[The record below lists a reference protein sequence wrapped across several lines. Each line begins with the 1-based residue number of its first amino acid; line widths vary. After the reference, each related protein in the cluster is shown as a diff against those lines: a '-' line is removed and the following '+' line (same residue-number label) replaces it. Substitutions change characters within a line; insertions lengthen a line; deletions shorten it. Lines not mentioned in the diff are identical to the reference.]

1 MARATTT
8 TWLALDDWARIMG
21 YNLYHFNGIEVD
33 SCQVGESCTNI
44 WYQSP
49 EQHDTVSRE
58 ELALAIQNAELIIS
72 SWVGYNLMP
81 DWNKDKLPTRNHY
94 DSLTRTPFT
103 GSGRPK
109 SIQVKRRHVLA
120 AGVKRKE
127 PVYLDV
133 ETVFVDKD
141 GDGFR
146 ETVQVYADLSG
157 YNTDEIRV
165 FYPLEDGSEE
175 WEIRPITVYSDRI
188 EFPVYL
194 AVHRQLIEQICPDPL
209 EGRDEEIY
217 LKEVDIYRVYNDTD
231 VQATLIYEPSP
242 SCNPTCQETTIGNC
256 VYVRD
261 NELGEVVYNPRLL
274 TEPDI
279 VELYYYSGYTGSG
292 IRPYTNLDTYWRYPV
307 AYLAASLLDRE
318 PRNCCGG
325 NESFLVSQWKEDVSK
340 SDEKKKVSYFATQR
354 QIENQFGISTKG
366 AWYAYLRATA
376 KKLV

>member
-1 MARATTT
+1 MPSVIPVSHNYKLNLSDTINISDSVKKDNQRALSDTINITDAISKSQGRT
-8 TWLALDDWARIMG
+8 FIDTLELFDAFHSQKMKSAATLVTDFSEALDDISPSEVTLRKEEVNTDSLGNVSQITKTDITLTG
-21 YNLYHFNGIEVD
+21 YFVSTSYADKILYA
-33 SCQVGESCTNI
+33 QGESLAGMMTG
-44 WYQSP
+44 YFEPSY
-49 EQHDTVSRE
+49 TVSEVNYAVE
-58 ELALAIQNAELIIS
+58 EGDLIIRNS
-72 SWVGYNLMP
+72 ISWRVIAIEKIY
-81 DWNKDKLPTRNHY
+81 R
-94 DSLTRTPFT
+94 
-103 GSGRPK
+103 
-109 SIQVKRRHVLA
+109 
-120 AGVKRKE
+120 AG
-127 PVYLDV
+127 
-133 ETVFVDKD
+133 
-141 GDGFR
+141 
-146 ETVQVYADLSG
+146 
-157 YNTDEIRV
+157 N
-165 FYPLEDGSEE
+165 
-175 WEIRPITVYSDRI
+175 
-188 EFPVYL
+188 
-194 AVHRQLIEQICPDPL
+194 
-209 EGRDEEIY
+209 EEIY